1 VSSRKAFIQSTEQH
15 IGKDLEGYMKR
26 GKWIVAMAVLTLG
39 LSAGAFAQEQ
49 RWDNG
54 RNRDGY
60 VYNQRDTRDRAQVWN
75 DGYRDNDDR
84 DRVWNNSYRDRD
96 DHYRERDDQHRDRD
110 HHDRDRDRR
119 DRDDRGRDRN

>member
-1 VSSRKAFIQSTEQH
+1 
-15 IGKDLEGYMKR
+15 MKR
-26 GKWIVAMAVLTLG
+26 GKRIVAMALLTLG

-60 VYNQRDTRDRAQVWN
+60 VYQRDNRDRAQARN

-84 DRVWNNSYRDRD
+84 DRAWNNSYRDRD
-96 DHYRERDDQHRDRD
+96 HHYRESDHPDRD
-110 HHDRDRDRR
+110 HGRK
-119 DRDDRGRDRN
+119 DRDDRGRDRD